1 MRTKRNQ
8 SPVDIEKYSFDIFNH
23 LFLFLAVRS
32 SDGDFPKCRLTYL
45 PKKGSQS
52 LNGMLSPLLNNP
64 C

>member
-1 MRTKRNQ
+1 MHTKRNQ

-45 PKKGSQS
+45 PKKERFSKPKRYAIS
-52 LNGMLSPLLNNP
+52 FIE
-64 C
+64 

>member
-23 LFLFLAVRS
+23 LFLFLAARS

-45 PKKGSQS
+45 PKNERFSKPKRYAISFIE
-52 LNGMLSPLLNNP
+52 
-64 C
+64 